1 MEDFEKLYLSHYP
14 IVYGYLLRLCGDAHL
29 AEEVTQ
35 EAFFRAMRS
44 LKSYRGECRFSAWV
58 CQIAKHE
65 LFREMKRRKRTLP
78 PDSLAAYA
86 DPETDVE
93 SHTEDQDTAERIRA
107 QMEVLEEPYQSVF
120 RMRVLEEL
128 PFAEI
133 AARYGKSE
141 SWARVTY
148 HRAKLRIQEGLR

>member
-1 MEDFEKLYLSHYP
+1 MEDFETLYLTYYP

-29 AEEVTQ
+29 AEEITQ
-35 EAFFRAMRS
+35 ETFFRALRS
-44 LKSYRGECRFSAWV
+44 LNSYRGDCRFSAWV

-93 SHTEDQDTAERIRA
+93 THTEDQDTAERIRA
-107 QMEVLEEPYQSVF
+107 QMESLEEPYQSVF
-120 RMRVLEEL
+120 RMRVLEER

-133 AARYGKSE
+133 AARYAKSE